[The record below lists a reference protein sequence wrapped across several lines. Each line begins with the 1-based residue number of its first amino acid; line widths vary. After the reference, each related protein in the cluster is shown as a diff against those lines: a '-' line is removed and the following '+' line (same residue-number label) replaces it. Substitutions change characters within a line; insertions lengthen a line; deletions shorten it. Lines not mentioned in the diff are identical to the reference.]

1 MCMWA
6 MEQGDEFFDQQLNE
20 MRYGGGIWNMIASVL
35 QVFFDGEI
43 QCQPTPEQ
51 MKEILRSRRGTVQ
64 QQENVA
70 SVLAIVDQVQKRLQ
84 ETLNSMKEQ
93 LEGIMNT
100 LTPEQQIQFLQ
111 WSQNILREPNTL
123 ESILM
128 TLKKRIEGSSDNKSN
143 TSSLEDD
150 V

>member
-1 MCMWA
+1 
-6 MEQGDEFFDQQLNE
+6 
-20 MRYGGGIWNMIASVL
+20 
-35 QVFFDGEI
+35 
-43 QCQPTPEQ
+43 

-100 LTPEQQIQFLQ
+100 LTPEQQIQFLL
-111 WSQNILREPNTL
+111 WSQNTLREPNTL